1 MKSKFTHT
9 IHMVSNMF
17 GKLLLMLF
25 LTTNL
30 ALGSDGT
37 AKGNTPED
45 KNPEINNHSENLQRR
60 ISGNVT
66 DENGETLPGATVLEK
81 GTSNG
86 TITDVSGNYSITVAG
101 DDAVL
106 QISFV
111 GYESQEITVGSQ
123 STINT
128 SMVPDSEQLDEVVV
142 VGYGTQK
149 KRDLTGAVGQIDA
162 TKIANQSPN
171 SVTDILRAN
180 VPGLNVGFNNSPK
193 GVSQLQVRGNNS
205 LNAGTQPLIVLDG
218 TIYNGD
224 LSSINPNDIDKIDVM
239 KDASSA
245 AVYGARGAN
254 GVILITTKRG
264 TSEKPTINVATSYGV
279 ATKAFD
285 NPPYS
290 PEGYAN
296 WRTDVFKSINY
307 GVDDQPGYFDNPNNL
322 PAGVTLA
329 DWLAYDGATGDPTT
343 AWLNR
348 IGFQDVEIGNYL
360 AGRSVDWYDMIFQN
374 GTRSDLNLSLS
385 GQKSDLKYFWSIN
398 KMSNEGIVAGE
409 KYETIRTRLN
419 LDAEVVDWLSV
430 GVNAQFSVGDESS
443 VPAEWQ
449 MFRQASPWGSELS
462 DDGTTLRYSP
472 QDDPGA
478 GARHPFLRRTYTDR
492 EIKENILN
500 ARVYSLITLPLGFSY
515 QLAFTNRFEWNHNF
529 THQSSESP
537 EWATGRAFR
546 ENTEIHEWQLE
557 NIFKWDRTF
566 GNHVINATFLI
577 YAEQYDGRFL
587 HASNSLFS
595 PNDLLGYYNLSLG
608 TAPIISGDPDGD
620 EGFRGD
626 QTNTGDALMGR
637 VNYSFQGKYLFSAS
651 ARRDGYSA
659 FGPENKRALFPSL
672 SGGWV
677 VSDESFFDVGPIDF
691 LKFRVSWGING
702 NRNIG
707 RYAYLSQL
715 SANKTLIIDGGS
727 VTPVATLDP
736 ATMQNSG
743 LKWERTTATNFGLD
757 FSLFSGVVDG
767 SMEVY
772 NMLTNDLLVSRALP
786 DVTGYTNVLSN
797 LGEVQ
802 NNGFELSLNSRNIS
816 NANFQWSSMV
826 NFSLNRNKINSLYG
840 DLDENG
846 EELSDPTN
854 QWFIGEDIDV
864 LWGQKVLG
872 IWQLGQEAEADVYGV
887 VPGDFRILDK
897 NDDGVFTIDDN
908 EFLGYSTPRFRWTL
922 VNSFNFFQNFNLSF
936 EMYSMWG
943 MKRVFNEAK
952 NRDGFIDR
960 TNSIQYPYWTEE
972 NPQTEWARLFSSEG
986 GANFNVYRNNSF
998 IRLQNV
1004 TLAYT
1009 VPQSI
1014 LDNINIQSIRIY
1026 GNIRNA
1032 AVWAPDWEIW
1042 DPEASNVN
1050 GVGGTGPSPRF
1061 FTLGLNLTL

>member
-1 MKSKFTHT
+1 MKSKYTHT
-9 IHMVSNMF
+9 IQMVFKLF
-17 GKLLLMLF
+17 GKWLIMLF

-30 ALGSDGT
+30 ALGSDGIV
-37 AKGNTPED
+37 KRDNPGD
-45 KNPEINNHSENLQRR
+45 KNPEIKNQSESVQRR

-66 DENGETLPGATVLEK
+66 DETGESLPGATVLEK

-86 TITDVSGNYSITVAG
+86 TITDVDGNYSITVQ
-101 DDAVL
+101 DDNAVL

-111 GYESQEITVGSQ
+111 GYESSEITVGTQ
-123 STINT
+123 STINL

-142 VGYGTQK
+142 VGYGTLK

-180 VPGLNVGFNNSPK
+180 VPGLNIGFNNSPK
-193 GVSQLQVRGNNS
+193 GVSEIQVRGNNS

-264 TSEKPTINVATSYGV
+264 TTEKPTINLATSYGI
-279 ATKAFD
+279 AAKAFD
-285 NPPYS
+285 NPPYG
-290 PEGYAN
+290 PQEYAA

-307 GVDDQPGYFDNPNNL
+307 GVSGQPGYFDNPDNL
-322 PAGVTLA
+322 PAGVSLS

-360 AGRSVDWYDMIFQN
+360 AGRSVDWYDKIFHN

-398 KMSNEGIVAGE
+398 KMSNEGIVVGE

-430 GVNAQFSVGDESS
+430 GVNAQFSQGDESS
-443 VPAEWQ
+443 VPAEWE
-449 MFRQASPWGSELS
+449 MYWRDSPWGSELN
-462 DDGTTLRYSP
+462 DAGTGLRFSP
-472 QDDPGA
+472 QDDPGT

-515 QLAFTNRFEWNHNF
+515 QLAFTNRFEWSHNF
-529 THQSSESP
+529 THESSASP
-537 EWATGRAFR
+537 EWATGTAFR
-546 ENTEIHEWQLE
+546 DNTEIHEWQLE
-557 NIFKWDRTF
+557 NIFKWNKTF
-566 GNHVINATFLI
+566 GDHSIDATYLI
-577 YAEQYDGRFL
+577 YAEQFESANARTT
-587 HASNSLFS
+587 NTLFS
-595 PNDLLGYYNLSLG
+595 PNDLLGYNNLSLG
-608 TAPIISGDPDGD
+608 TAPSLGGEDLIS
-620 EGFRGD
+620 
-626 QTNTGDALMGR
+626 TGDAMMGR
-637 VNYSFQGKYLFSAS
+637 VNYSFRSKYLFSAS

-659 FGPENKRALFPSL
+659 FGPENKRATFPSL

-691 LKFRVSWGING
+691 LKLRVSWGING

-715 SANKTLIIDGGS
+715 SDNKVLVINGGS

-757 FSLFSGVVDG
+757 FSLFSGIIDG

-772 NMLTNDLLVSRALP
+772 QMLTNDLLVSRALP

-802 NNGFELSLNSRNIS
+802 NNGFELSLNSRNI
-816 NANFQWSSMV
+816 NNDNFKWSSMV

-840 DLDENG
+840 DFDENG
-846 EELSDPTN
+846 EELDDPTN

-864 LWGQKVLG
+864 LWGQRVLG
-872 IWQLGQEAEADVYGV
+872 VWQLGQEAEADVYGQF
-887 VPGDFRILDK
+887 PGDFQILDK
-897 NDDGVFTIDDN
+897 NDDGVFTIEDN
-908 EFLGYSTPRFRWTL
+908 EFLGYATPRFRWTL
-922 VNSFNFFQNFNLSF
+922 VNSFNFFQNFDLSI
-936 EMYSMWG
+936 EMYSLWG
-943 MKRVFNEAK
+943 MKREFNEAK
-952 NRDGFIDR
+952 NRDSFVDR
-960 TNSIQYPYWTEE
+960 TNSIQYPYWTPE
-972 NPQTEWARLFSSEG
+972 NPQTEWGRLFSSEG

-1004 TLAYT
+1004 TLSYT
-1009 VPQSI
+1009 VPKQI
-1014 LDNINIQSIRIY
+1014 LDDIKIQSLRVY

-1042 DPEASNVN
+1042 DPEAADVD
-1050 GVGGTGPSPRF
+1050 GVSGSGPSPRF
-1061 FTLGLNLTL
+1061 FTLGINLTL